1 MPGIKQILIRNIL
14 HLPGW
19 RSNRK
24 IVVFESDDWGS
35 IRMPSREVYESLVNK
50 GIPLQNLAYNRFDSL
65 ASNEDLSELFDV
77 LLSVRDKNGNTA
89 VITANTVVANPDFE
103 KIKQADYREYF
114 YEPFTETLKR
124 YPNHKDAFEYWK
136 KGMELGVFNPLFHGR
151 EHLNVKR
158 WLRALQ
164 QDIGN
169 VRLAFENQMFDLS
182 TSLVIG
188 ENSFMEALNIEDP
201 VEITDQKIILSEGLD
216 LFEKIFNYRSTTFIP
231 PVYTWSNELN
241 QHLYQEGIEAYQG
254 GWFQHEPMQGKE
266 HRFKKRFHFTGQK
279 NKYGQYYLVRNAAF
293 EPSDNPQFDWISDVL
308 ERAKIA
314 FRWGKPL
321 IITTHRLNFIG
332 AIDPENRE
340 RNLILLKELLEV
352 LVYQHPDIEFMSSDR
367 LLEVIKNKSNSVN

>member
-1 MPGIKQILIRNIL
+1 MSGFKQILIRNII

-35 IRMPSREVYESLVNK
+35 IRMPSYEVYESLVSK
-50 GIPLQNLAYNRFDSL
+50 GITLKKLAYNRFDSL
-65 ASNEDLSELFDV
+65 ASHEDLSGLFDV
-77 LLSVRDKNGNTA
+77 LLSVRDKNGNPA

-103 KIKQADYREYF
+103 KIKQADYCEYF
-114 YEPFTETLKR
+114 YEPFTETLRR
-124 YPNHKDAFEYWK
+124 YPNHKDAFEHWK
-136 KGMELGVFNPLFHGR
+136 KGMELGIFRPQFHGR

-169 VRLAFENQMFDLS
+169 VRLAFDNQMFDMS

-188 ENSFMEALNIEDP
+188 ENSFMEALNFEDSAE
-201 VEITDQKIILSEGLD
+201 VEEQKKILTEGLD

-231 PVYTWSNELN
+231 PVYIWSNELN
-241 QHLYQEGIEAYQG
+241 KHLYQEGIEAYQG
-254 GWFQHEPMQGKE
+254 GWFQHEPLPGKE

-279 NKYGQYYLVRNAAF
+279 NKYAQYYMVRNAAF

-332 AIDPENRE
+332 SIDPENRE
-340 RNLILLKELLEV
+340 RNLKIFKKLLV
-352 LVYQHPDIEFMSSDR
+352 ALVHHHPDIEFMSSDR

>member
-1 MPGIKQILIRNIL
+1 MSGLTKILARNML

-35 IRMPSREVYESLVNK
+35 IRMPSKEVYESLVNK
-50 GIPLQNLAYNRFDSL
+50 GITLQNLAYNKYDSL
-65 ASNEDLSELFDV
+65 ANGEDLNRLFEV
-77 LLSVRDKNGNTA
+77 LLSVRDKNGKPA
-89 VITANTVVANPDFE
+89 VITANTIVANPDFGR
-103 KIKQADYREYF
+103 IKQADYREYF

-136 KGMELGVFNPLFHGR
+136 KGMELGVFKPQFHGR

-158 WLRALQ
+158 WIRALQ
-164 QDIGN
+164 EDIGN
-169 VRLAFENQMFDLS
+169 VRLAFDHQMFDLS

-188 ENSFMEALNIEDP
+188 VNSFMEALNYENP
-201 VEITDQKIILSEGLD
+201 AEVEEQKIILTEGLD
-216 LFEKIFNYRSTTFIP
+216 LFEKIFKYRSTTFIP

-254 GWFQHEPMQGKE
+254 GWFQHEPILGKE

-279 NKYGQYYLVRNAAF
+279 NKYEQYYLVRNVAY

-308 ERAKIA
+308 RRAKIS

-321 IITTHRLNFIG
+321 IVSTHRINFIG
-332 AIDPENRE
+332 SIDPENRE
-340 RNLILLKELLEV
+340 QNLKLFKKLLEV
-352 LVYQHPDIEFMSSDR
+352 LVHQYPDIEFMSSDS
-367 LLEVIKNKSNSVN
+367 LLELIKNK